1 MVDSEYRLGR
11 CFREIQFT
19 RTPLKEDFSTRAKR
33 RKLLKEVKFSLVSGK
48 LSNYVLMKRI
58 CIYACYMHMLLIVG
72 GNDNE
77 TTNDND
83 NETTNDK
90 RQMTNDKQQ
99 MTICRALAST
109 ATVLCALFQS
119 KRWRLMT

>member
-1 MVDSEYRLGR
+1 M
-11 CFREIQFT
+11 
-19 RTPLKEDFSTRAKR
+19 KEDFSTRAQR

-58 CIYACYMHMLLIVG
+58 CIYAYIHMLLIVG
-72 GNDNE
+72 GNENE